1 MENGQMPPVQPM
13 GGAMP
18 SNGQVLSGPVPG
30 SGAPYGGQMPG
41 AGGRPMMQQAQQN
54 IAPKKKDVVGIIKTV
69 AIVILLIAV
78 VALVGVYFWK
88 DSELTEVQANVDLTV
103 ADAVAKAEDAQRTQ
117 DEANYQQ
124 EIKNPYQTFAGPA
137 DYGQLSF
144 QYPKTWSVYV
154 EQDASEGGDFTAYFN
169 PVQVN
174 TVSDETI
181 NALRVL
187 ISTEP
192 YDDVIADFQR
202 DVETRDS
209 NLTVTTR
216 EIGNEAAGT
225 RVVANYYTGT
235 IPGTE
240 LEGYFAVFKIR
251 DKTVILQTDSDEVF
265 GADYETLLDTVTF
278 NA

>member
-1 MENGQMPPVQPM
+1 MPPVQPM

-41 AGGRPMMQQAQQN
+41 AGGRPMMQQAQPSLT
-54 IAPKKKDVVGIIKTV
+54 PKKNVVSIVKTA

-78 VALVGVYFWK
+78 VALIGVYFWK

-103 ADAVAKAEDAQRTQ
+103 ADAVAKAEDEQRTQ

-144 QYPKTWSVYV
+144 QYPKTWSVYI
-154 EQDASEGGDFTAYFN
+154 EEDAAKGGDFRAYFN

-174 TVSDETI
+174 AVSEETI
-181 NALRVL
+181 NALRVT

-192 YDDVIADFQR
+192 YDDVVADFQR
-202 DVETRDS
+202 DVERKDS

-216 EIGNEAAGT
+216 EIGDEEAGT
-225 RVVANYYTGT
+225 RIVANYYTGT

-251 DKTVILQTDSDEVF
+251 DKTVILQTDSDKVF